1 MLLASPS
8 GQLAALT
15 PLPEPAHRRLLSLST
30 QLLSALPAHAGL
42 NAKAHRLPPQDAGAN
57 ANVGVDM
64 AAGRSAAVVDGE
76 VLARWMELGAAKR
89 AEIASKG
96 GYDGV
101 AELRAELE
109 GVLGWT
115 GMAYF

>member
-1 MLLASPS
+1 
-8 GQLAALT
+8 
-15 PLPEPAHRRLLSLST
+15 
-30 QLLSALPAHAGL
+30 
-42 NAKAHRLPPQDAGAN
+42 
-57 ANVGVDM
+57 M